1 MIRSVGTAVALA
13 SVTLAL
19 AAPAATLA
27 AAPKTTAQKKLPA
40 RPDLADFA
48 AGTWRGDVT
57 SDVRGSSQSGIRVT
71 VKKVGRNLVE
81 VSSSYG
87 RVPTVRIPLTRP
99 MDSITNASGQN
110 TFLIEL
116 KRDPNRL
123 DLYID
128 GCSMILRR

>member
-1 MIRSVGTAVALA
+1 MIRSVRTAATLAGVAL
-13 SVTLAL
+13 TL
-19 AAPAATLA
+19 AAPATILA
-27 AAPKTTAQKKLPA
+27 AGPQATAQKKLPA

-48 AGTWRGDVT
+48 AGAWHGDVT
-57 SDVRGSSQSGIRVT
+57 SDVRGSSHSGIRVT